1 MDDGGLMM
9 FGNANKKARKKAGKA
24 FKQTRRDMFEGLDT
38 EGRAKLKMTLE
49 KRLLDLRS
57 RPQSDIQRSFKS
69 SPFVQN
75 KVKEF
80 ERIIA
85 DERLKLQQNASKA
98 LQSHID
104 TELTRYNDAKKMTKA
119 EERKIKVHQK
129 TLKALGN
136 EVLIQLDAVNELN
149 RKKKELKKEAK
160 KVNERLNQIAASKDK
175 HRTAQ
180 ARKAKDKLKKLK
192 ALVIDIEGKEIAAR
206 NDVVRLEKEQE
217 RIRVEI
223 TDEQQALEDY
233 REELDTRDEATYA
246 EETQLRIRN
255 LNQMVYVSRKQ
266 VLNVIEQI
274 MFSHPVSV
282 KGPRAN
288 MIARGGIY
296 EGYALLCENTVD
308 VLAMNLTLIVSMKKS
323 GIFMDEGVEVFAFAE
338 SAEKYM
344 TSMIDLMQD
353 LTEKANRAA
362 TASNALGAGIKVAPY
377 QTVAF
382 AIAVRTHYET
392 IQGESKEIARVMGV
406 ILPSEDSKFFKSR
419 VAKFLANAE
428 DKSGTTTDGLLER
441 IANASQSDAM
451 GGIELRWDKDTN
463 EQYNE
468 LLRGVDVDEAMA
480 SIVGEER
487 VPTPSVG
494 FASSPADRSAA
505 ARIADDYALPIL
517 QQAYDDTKAEEKLQR
532 DRLKGIMDTPKDLL
546 EKFKLGKEASQAMG
560 SASKLLGQRMKI
572 AGKSPRIKT
581 NPGKS
586 KKR

>member
-1 MDDGGLMM
+1 
-9 FGNANKKARKKAGKA
+9 
-24 FKQTRRDMFEGLDT
+24 
-38 EGRAKLKMTLE
+38 
-49 KRLLDLRS
+49 
-57 RPQSDIQRSFKS
+57 
-69 SPFVQN
+69 
-75 KVKEF
+75 
-80 ERIIA
+80 
-85 DERLKLQQNASKA
+85 
-98 LQSHID
+98 
-104 TELTRYNDAKKMTKA
+104 
-119 EERKIKVHQK
+119 
-129 TLKALGN
+129 
-136 EVLIQLDAVNELN
+136 
-149 RKKKELKKEAK
+149 
-160 KVNERLNQIAASKDK
+160 
-175 HRTAQ
+175 
-180 ARKAKDKLKKLK
+180 
-192 ALVIDIEGKEIAAR
+192 
-206 NDVVRLEKEQE
+206 
-217 RIRVEI
+217 
-223 TDEQQALEDY
+223 
-233 REELDTRDEATYA
+233 
-246 EETQLRIRN
+246 
-255 LNQMVYVSRKQ
+255 
-266 VLNVIEQI
+266 
-274 MFSHPVSV
+274 
-282 KGPRAN
+282 
-288 MIARGGIY
+288 
-296 EGYALLCENTVD
+296 
-308 VLAMNLTLIVSMKKS
+308 
-323 GIFMDEGVEVFAFAE
+323 
-338 SAEKYM
+338 
-344 TSMIDLMQD
+344 
-353 LTEKANRAA
+353 
-362 TASNALGAGIKVAPY
+362 
-377 QTVAF
+377 
-382 AIAVRTHYET
+382 VRTHYET